1 MSDFQYQE
9 WLRLLRQAR
18 KGPVT
23 LPVCVR
29 GQEYRHTI
37 EIEGDWTT
45 GTLASEI
52 KVAPNADTPLATF
65 AIGNVSFDGTYTSF
79 ECFLS
84 ASETLALPA
93 LPEGVDNFLYD
104 FLLNGERLIGGL
116 FPVSGFITD
125 TGATPTPPPIPPS
138 GDAPEDGE
146 IYGRQDGE
154 WVIVPAF
161 TEAPIDG
168 EQYVRKDGDWEL
180 IEFPLTQEWAPNFT
194 ADGSVYIPADE
205 AMTISQGNAAIG
217 TGTLTYEKST
227 NAAPGTFASTT
238 LPATL
243 EAGAW
248 LRVIATGVSGFRA
261 THLVRTA

>member
-18 KGPVT
+18 KGPVP

-37 EIEGDWTT
+37 EIEGNWTT
-45 GTLASEI
+45 GTLAGEI

-116 FPVSGFITD
+116 FRVSGFITD

-138 GDAPEDGE
+138 GDAPVDGNL
-146 IYGRQDGE
+146 YGRQDGAWE
-154 WVIVPAF
+154 QVVFPA
-161 TEAPIDG
+161 
-168 EQYVRKDGDWEL
+168 
-180 IEFPLTQEWAPNFT
+180 FPLTQEWAPNFT

-217 TGTLTYEKST
+217 TGALTYEKST
-227 NAAPGTFASTT
+227 NAAPGTFSSTT